1 MKEFEPDDFCIIAN
15 NCWGAE
21 IYKRYKL
28 PFNTPIIGLYFY
40 PDDYLNFVSNLRENL
55 ETEISF
61 IKDSKNI
68 KNQKH
73 PVGIVNGIEIHFLH
87 YESEE
92 IAFENWTRRCKRVLK
107 NYKKLFFKFD
117 DRDGAT
123 TGHILRFHQMK
134 LPNSICFT
142 KDLFS
147 EYVNNFRIPMATSE
161 SSVMAGYDQFY
172 VADKYFDLDKCLNGA
187 GIICTT
193 KQRLKLKARGVMLNL
208 KA

>member
-40 PDDYLNFVSNLRENL
+40 PDDYLNFISDLRKNL

-87 YESEE
+87 YKSEE
-92 IAFENWTRRCKRVLK
+92 IAFEKWTRRCKRVLK
-107 NYKKLFFKFD
+107 NDKKLFFKFD

-123 TGHILRFHQMK
+123 AGHILRFHQMN
-134 LPNSICFT
+134 LPNNICFT
-142 KDLFS
+142 KGSFP
-147 EYVNNFRIPMATSE
+147 EYENNFRIPVPTSAP
-161 SSVMAGYDQFY
+161 SVMDGFDQFY
-172 VADKYFDLDKCLNGA
+172 VADKYFSLEKWLLGE
-187 GIICTT
+187 GIAKSA
-193 KQRLKLKARGVMLNL
+193 KQKLLIKAEEIKLRLIG
-208 KA
+208 